1 MHVNRFSFRIIARD
15 FLQHTFFVELNIL
28 YSNCFN
34 NEFFFSLIS
43 NALPLTWVCE
53 FFSSHSRFVVVMVSI
68 FAIRLF
74 PSMCVLM
81 CVYICICMRV
91 CVYENMLYRMHS
103 LRIINLNLLIWF
115 QFRYPLWERTW
126 NWKMARSKESDSKQQ
141 KRNRYE
147 NSNNCEGNSSGIW
160 VKHSAQSQ
168 INEKKNTR
176 AGTFLPVL
184 FAHGVYLKQ

>member
-1 MHVNRFSFRIIARD
+1 MN
-15 FLQHTFFVELNIL
+15 
-28 YSNCFN
+28 
-34 NEFFFSLIS
+34 FFFRWFRMLYHWLEYASFFLLILVLLLLWLVY
-43 NALPLTWVCE
+43 LPFVC
-53 FFSSHSRFVVVMVSI
+53 FLLCACWCVFIFVFV
-68 FAIRLF
+68 
-74 PSMCVLM
+74 CV
-81 CVYICICMRV
+81 CV